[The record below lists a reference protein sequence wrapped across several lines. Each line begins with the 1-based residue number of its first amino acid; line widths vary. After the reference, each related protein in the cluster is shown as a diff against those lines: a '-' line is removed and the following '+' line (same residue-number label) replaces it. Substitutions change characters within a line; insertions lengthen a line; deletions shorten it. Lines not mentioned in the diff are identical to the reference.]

1 MWREIQR
8 GRYSFVFARQ
18 GVEALERLNDNG
30 GDPVGMVLTGI
41 NMPEMDDLT
50 LLKQI
55 PPVDPDIRYRL
66 RPDVE

>member
-1 MWREIQR
+1 
-8 GRYSFVFARQ
+8 
-18 GVEALERLNDNG
+18 
-30 GDPVGMVLTGI
+30 MVLTGI
-41 NMPEMDDLT
+41 TMPEMDDLT

>member
-1 MWREIQR
+1 M
-8 GRYSFVFARQ
+8 ARDSA
-18 GVEALERLNDNG
+18 GPVLVRIRAPGGEALERLNG